1 MASYIATIA
10 LFIIHLFALDARGLG
25 LFMLVVGIFMIVNQ
39 MVIAKWFI
47 RRLGEKAT
55 LCVGLF
61 LCIGGLILITL
72 TRQFWL
78 YVIYYYVL
86 TRHFTRHANLLQ
98 PIAQH
103 GGSRDMGEIMGYR
116 TR

>member
-1 MASYIATIA
+1 MMASYIATIA
-10 LFIIHLFALDARGLG
+10 LFIIHLFELDARGLG

-61 LCIGGLILITL
+61 LCIGGLGA
-72 TRQFWL
+72 
-78 YVIYYYVL
+78 VIIQVL
-86 TRHFTRHANLLQ
+86 SRFVTGAGG
-98 PIAQH
+98 AQ
-103 GGSRDMGEIMGYR
+103 GA
-116 TR
+116 